1 MNRID
6 FLLSPSLHYWIDS
19 ITFILFYS
27 LDGRKLEC
35 LMPSATKWTFQPV
48 WISPQGEIPIIHVGP
63 KKKKII
69 KRMLLLETLWP
80 PPSWEKAETSMCARR
95 MFGFS
100 IHLHHLFVFVRVD
113 SFRKLVCFETWWC
126 SSDLWQIQLQ
136 KLFSDL
142 QTNQISVSVL
152 ETKWL

>member
-80 PPSWEKAETSMCARR
+80 PPSWEKAEISMCADGCL
-95 MFGFS
+95 GFPS
-100 IHLHHLFVFVRVD
+100 ICITYLSLFVLIRSENSCVLKRD
-113 SFRKLVCFETWWC
+113 DAPLICGKSSFRSFSLICRQTK
-126 SSDLWQIQLQ
+126 S
-136 KLFSDL
+136 LF
-142 QTNQISVSVL
+142 QF
-152 ETKWL
+152 